1 MASVSVA
8 SSAHTTPRGVPSSRK
23 LAADP
28 RNGEVDNTDSSTSLP
43 RLRQSAPELGQQ
55 PSALGAQQAPQSAA
69 QAYANATGLKML
81 CMLYL
86 TFDLDLGYMI
96 SCSSPDDPQ
105 LPVFQPR
112 AFHVQDQAPV
122 ASPQQMTAIGV
133 LDLHAKVKEC
143 GYHFLP
149 DRDCCWR
156 VVCVSLSEG
165 LAMMGV
171 PVYLEDSKYE
181 RSSLVFCVAFIV
193 PDTNSDTDDTPPWEV
208 YREIAQQLAI
218 NFTRMELDPSLRLLS
233 DESHRPTVKYIL
245 ESVRDQLNSSTG
257 VGELYY
263 ETSEIPKLL
272 HNADDVVHVPVTDT
286 HSVTFRHSLTR
297 LANEASLSATVWNA
311 VAATGQT
318 QRGYSALYRPDHNQ
332 QQQYE
337 SDTQSASAR
346 NSSESPRRHSP
357 AGERGDGSPGGS
369 GISIAWNSGSS
380 TGPSLSS
387 TSWVSEPRSEED
399 DERFSRRDLQ
409 HVAASPIEPFQMPF
423 PQLALVSLD
432 EDEDDNEL
440 RLYPP
445 SCLGGADE
453 VDLFAAQ
460 ILHLCNGLR
469 TVWKIS
475 EMACSANLS
484 MTTEC
489 LENLVAIGAVFML
502 DPIDAHSHYMLNA
515 TELHSHFD
523 DELIRADAVRF
534 VCPDLAE
541 NLAVMEDDYLVCS
554 PLGSRASSLGDW
566 PDVDD
571 RRSDV
576 AAAPPSRWESA
587 AESVYR
593 LYLEMDQS
601 LSLGEWLEKKW
612 HHFKAASAS
621 PRHFI
626 VYGLVMG
633 ILRPMRLFPTLSP
646 SELHEVRSQVIT
658 IDFPVD
664 PLQAHY
670 RHHSGKL
677 SGRAEPSPH
686 PKPWPMKQALLT
698 REEQALAR
706 QQEIL
711 TMCNGALSVDHIIE
725 QFNERPERKGQAYR
739 MMNRDEAFRLLEDA
753 AKSNDI
759 HLYLIWK

>member
-1 MASVSVA
+1 MRSAA
-8 SSAHTTPRGVPSSRK
+8 SSSKTTPRGPVRSS
-23 LAADP
+23 AAHNNDT
-28 RNGEVDNTDSSTSLP
+28 DATDSATSLP
-43 RLRQSAPELGQQ
+43 RIRQSAPELGGQQQ
-55 PSALGAQQAPQSAA
+55 PTLVVQQATQNAA
-69 QAYANATGLKML
+69 QAYANATGLRML

-112 AFHVQDQAPV
+112 AFHVQGQAPV
-122 ASPQQMTAIGV
+122 ATPQQMTATGV

-193 PDTNSDTDDTPPWEV
+193 PDTNSDTDETPPWEV

-218 NFTRMELDPSLRLLS
+218 SFARMELDPSLRLLS

-245 ESVRDQLNSSTG
+245 ESVREQLNSCTG
-257 VGELYY
+257 VGELFYNV
-263 ETSEIPKLL
+263 SEIPKLL
-272 HNADDVVHVPVTDT
+272 ENADDVVHVPVTET

-311 VAATGQT
+311 VAASGQT
-318 QRGYSALYRPDHNQ
+318 QRGYSALYQPDPHQ
-332 QQQYE
+332 HD
-337 SDTQSASAR
+337 SDSQSASEAR
-346 NSSESPRRHSP
+346 NSSESPRRNAP
-357 AGERGDGSPGGS
+357 AGDESTPES
-369 GISIAWNSGSS
+369 GLSLAWNSGSS

-387 TSWVSEPRSEED
+387 ASWITEPQSEED
-399 DERFSRRDLQ
+399 NERFRRRDLQ

-432 EDEDDNEL
+432 DSEDDNDH
-440 RLYPP
+440 RMRPP
-445 SCLGGADE
+445 ACLGGTDE
-453 VDLFAAQ
+453 VDLFASQ

-469 TVWKIS
+469 TVWEIS
-475 EMACSANLS
+475 EMACAANLS

-502 DPIDAHSHYMLNA
+502 DPIDAHSHYMVNA

-541 NLAVMEDDYLVCS
+541 TLASMEEECLMSS
-554 PLGSRASSLGDW
+554 PLGSRASSLADW
-566 PDVDD
+566 LMGSDFEE

-576 AAAPPSRWESA
+576 PSLPPSRWESA
-587 AESVYR
+587 AENIYR

-601 LSLGEWLEKKW
+601 LPLGEWLKNKW

-621 PRHFI
+621 PRHFV

-664 PLQAHY
+664 PPQVHY
-670 RHHSGKL
+670 RHPVGKL
-677 SGRAEPSPH
+677 GGRPEPTPQS
-686 PKPWPMKQALLT
+686 KAWPVKQAFLT

-711 TMCNGALSVDHIIE
+711 NDTVVLGNAAQLCLLFDMLLVAL
-725 QFNERPERKGQAYR
+725 FN
-739 MMNRDEAFRLLEDA
+739 FRRCVMARYLSTISLSNLTSDPREED
-753 AKSNDI
+753 N
-759 HLYLIWK
+759 HTE